1 MRKLISLGF
10 IDTIISFLFFY
21 KIEVPFVLYLG
32 VAIPLFL
39 FALSNYKLRTNK
51 EFYSSF
57 LLALLINLSVY
68 LFKSW
73 CDGFR
78 PCFDTIDIC
87 FIIYSSFIGVFFII
101 SLFQKK
107 IKNSFTPLES
117 KYPERTYDLQRLV
130 DYIENHNQVGLN
142 GSWGNGK
149 TYLYNLLKQEK
160 NAKYFFIEVSVM
172 SVTIDFVEKF
182 IVNEI
187 NNILEQNRIFS
198 KSSSKLKHFLNQS
211 FFPNLGDFFTESNSY
226 TELIDDLKND
236 IKKLSKPILI
246 NFEDIDRIKDEEVI
260 YKIFNISEK
269 IAGEKIKILYLYE
282 EEKLLKLLDV
292 EKLYLEKYIPY
303 VVELTPLSFQRIVQ
317 VSLNNLGLK
326 NVEFKDFDFLT
337 LSFYTP
343 SELKENL
350 GISLK
355 FDFEIKYFSIRKIE
369 TFLKEVDEAVEN
381 DAFKELSDYKE
392 KIILFFVIKHFMYD
406 LYNKIDPESYFSDE
420 NIIEYKENH
429 YSISDFFLK
438 FKNKEFGDSDIQ
450 SILQEQN
457 NRDYLCLLIL
467 FKFEFSCFTPPA
479 EEDRIKQIIFED
491 IKNIKKKQTNEK
503 INRLIRNLYWNGK
516 SEYTDYE
523 KAAQLMNE
531 LVLNVPIEKQEA
543 GYKNFCEIL
552 FHQNFKKKD
561 NSTIMRLGIPS
572 EFPIFE
578 AFNIYENDEKQW
590 IKLLDFIFAHE
601 KIDSITSELIV
612 SLNKCLYTNKN
623 VYLHILKLFNELKII
638 GNFNKNKSYKI
649 FLKNYFSVLSGFCD
663 TRFIR
668 FINNEKSDT
677 ELNKQFMT
685 TEHLP
690 NCILELTDLQNTIP
704 FITEMNN
711 DIEIIKKFIEK
722 NVEIIN
728 SEEELKEYN
737 PTPNSKISIVS
748 SLSKI
753 LEELR
758 KEKFT
763 DLQLKNELIN
773 GYKTGKYS
781 PYEVQYIWENYF
793 EAEDKKNET
802 CGG

>member
-117 KYPERTYDLQRLV
+117 KYPERTYDLQRLI

-172 SVTIDFVEKF
+172 SVTIDSVEKF

-211 FFPNLGDFFTESNSY
+211 FFQNLGDFFTESNSY
-226 TELIDDLKND
+226 AELIDDLKND

-246 NFEDIDRIKDEEVI
+246 SFEDIDRIKDKKVI
-260 YKIFNISEK
+260 YRIFNISEK
-269 IAGEKIKILYLYE
+269 LADERTKILYQYDE
-282 EEKLLKLLDV
+282 AKLLKLLKV

-343 SELKENL
+343 HELKENL

-369 TFLKEVDEAVEN
+369 TFLKELNEIIEN
-381 DAFKELSDYKE
+381 NAFKELSDYKE
-392 KIILFFVIKHFMYD
+392 KIILYFVIKHFMYD

-420 NIIEYKENH
+420 NIIEYKDNH
-429 YSISDFFLK
+429 YSISDLFLK

-467 FKFEFSCFTPPA
+467 FKFEFSCFNPPV
-479 EEDRIKQIIFED
+479 EEARIKQIIYED
-491 IKNIKKKQTNEK
+491 IKNIRKKQTNEK

-523 KAAQLMNE
+523 KAVQLMNE

-552 FHQNFKKKD
+552 FQQKFKKKD

-572 EFPIFE
+572 EFPILKHS
-578 AFNIYENDEKQW
+578 IYMKRMKNNGLNFW
-590 IKLLDFIFAHE
+590 ILFLLM
-601 KIDSITSELIV
+601 K
-612 SLNKCLYTNKN
+612 
-623 VYLHILKLFNELKII
+623 KLFL
-638 GNFNKNKSYKI
+638 
-649 FLKNYFSVLSGFCD
+649 
-663 TRFIR
+663 
-668 FINNEKSDT
+668 
-677 ELNKQFMT
+677 
-685 TEHLP
+685 
-690 NCILELTDLQNTIP
+690 
-704 FITEMNN
+704 
-711 DIEIIKKFIEK
+711 
-722 NVEIIN
+722 
-728 SEEELKEYN
+728 
-737 PTPNSKISIVS
+737 
-748 SLSKI
+748 
-753 LEELR
+753 
-758 KEKFT
+758 
-763 DLQLKNELIN
+763 
-773 GYKTGKYS
+773 
-781 PYEVQYIWENYF
+781 
-793 EAEDKKNET
+793 
-802 CGG
+802 

>member
-10 IDTIISFLFFY
+10 IDTIISFLIFY
-21 KIEVPFVLYLG
+21 KVEVPFVLYLG

-39 FALSNYKLRTNK
+39 FALSNYKIKTNK

-73 CDGFR
+73 CEGFR

-101 SLFQKK
+101 SLTTKNKQNTYLPL
-107 IKNSFTPLES
+107 KNS
-117 KYPERTYDLQRLV
+117 YPERDSDLDRLN
-130 DYIENHNQVGLN
+130 DYIEKHNQVGLN
-142 GSWGNGK
+142 AGWGNGK
-149 TYLYNLLKQEK
+149 TYLYNLLKQQK
-160 NAKYFFIEVSVM
+160 SNDYFFIEVSVM
-172 SVTIDFVEKF
+172 SVTIDSVEKF

-187 NNILEQNRIFS
+187 NKVFEKDRIFS
-198 KSSSKLKHFLNQS
+198 KSSSKLKNFLNQS
-211 FFPNLGDFFTESNSY
+211 FFQTLGDFFVESNSY
-226 TELIDDLKND
+226 AELIDDLKND

-246 NFEDIDRIKDEEVI
+246 NFEDIDRIKDEDVI

-269 IAGEKIKILYLYE
+269 IADEKIKILYQYE
-282 EEKLLKLLDV
+282 EDKLLKLLKV

-303 VVELTPLSFQRIVQ
+303 VVELTPLNFKRIVQ
-317 VSLNNLGLK
+317 VSIDKLKLK
-326 NVEFKDFDFLT
+326 NIKFKDFDFLT
-337 LSFYTP
+337 LPFYTP
-343 SELKENL
+343 SELKEYL

-369 TFLKEVDEAVEN
+369 TFLKELDGIIET

-420 NIIEYKENH
+420 NIIEYKDNR
-429 YSISDFFLK
+429 YSISDLFLK

-450 SILQEQN
+450 SILQEKN

-467 FKFEFSCFTPPA
+467 FKFEFSCFNPPV
-479 EEDRIKQIIFED
+479 EEDRIKQIIYED
-491 IKNIKKKQTNEK
+491 IKKREKNEK

-523 KAAQLMNE
+523 KAVQLMNE

-552 FHQNFKKKD
+552 FQQKFKKKD

-578 AFNIYENDEKQW
+578 AFNIYEKNEKQW

-601 KIDSITSELIV
+601 KIDSITSELVV

-649 FLKNYFSVLSGFCD
+649 FLKNYLSVLSGFCD

-677 ELNKQFMT
+677 ELNKQYMT
-685 TEHLP
+685 TELLP
-690 NCILELTDLQNTIP
+690 NCILELTNLQNAIP
-704 FITEMNN
+704 FMTEMNN
-711 DIEIIKKFIEK
+711 DIDIIKKFIEK
-722 NVEIIN
+722 NIEIIN
-728 SEEELKEYN
+728 SSEELKEYI
-737 PTPNSKISIVS
+737 PQIKTKFSSYSETSKKFKNLKSQKFTKQQ
-748 SLSKI
+748 LM
-753 LEELR
+753 EEL
-758 KEKFT
+758 
-763 DLQLKNELIN
+763 NN